1 MARVLLTGFEPFA
14 DARANSSWDAVQMLA
29 DTWSRPHELVV
40 RRLPVVFGSG
50 GRRLVEHVAAHTPDV
65 VVAVGVAEGRSAVTP
80 ERVAVNFRD
89 ARIPDNAGRQPIE
102 TPCVAGGPAAYFS
115 TLPVTA
121 IVSAL
126 KDAGIPAEPSM
137 TAGTYVCN
145 DAFYA
150 LQHALAGLG
159 VSSGFVHVPA
169 SPQMELG
176 PDVPTM
182 ATGVIARAL
191 GIVIDTAVEARS

>member
-80 ERVAVNFRD
+80 ERVAVNLRD
-89 ARIPDNAGRQPIE
+89 ARIPDNAGRQPVE

-150 LQHALAGLG
+150 LQHALVGLG

-191 GIVIDTAVEARS
+191 GIVIDAAVEARS

>member
-29 DTWSRPHELVV
+29 NSWSRPHELVV

-80 ERVAVNFRD
+80 ERVAVNLRD

-102 TPCVAGGPAAYFS
+102 KPCIADGPAAYFS

-126 KDAGIPAEPSM
+126 GEAGIPGEVSL
-137 TAGTYVCN
+137 TAGTFVCN

-150 LQHALAGLG
+150 LQHSLVGLG

-176 PDVPTM
+176 PGVPTM
-182 ATGVIARAL
+182 ATGAIARAL
-191 GIVIDTAVEARS
+191 GIVIDTALEARS

>member
-50 GRRLVEHVAAHTPDV
+50 GRRLIEHVTAHTPDV

-89 ARIPDNAGRQPIE
+89 ARIPDNAGRQPLE

>member
-65 VVAVGVAEGRSAVTP
+65 VVAVGVAEGRCAVTP

>member
-80 ERVAVNFRD
+80 ERVAVNLRD

-150 LQHALAGLG
+150 LQHALVGLG

-191 GIVIDTAVEARS
+191 GIVIDAAVEARS

>member
-14 DARANSSWDAVQMLA
+14 DAPANSSWDAVELLA
-29 DTWSRPHELVV
+29 QNWSRSDELIV
-40 RRLPVVFGSG
+40 RRLPVAFGSG

-80 ERVAVNFRD
+80 ERVAINLRD
-89 ARIPDNAGRQPIE
+89 ARIPDNAGRQPVDV
-102 TPCVAGGPAAYFS
+102 PCVADGPAAYFS

-121 IVSAL
+121 IVAAL
-126 KDAGIPAEPSM
+126 KDAGIAAEPST

-150 LQHALAGLG
+150 LQHSLVGLG
-159 VSSGFVHVPA
+159 VSSGFIHVPA
-169 SPQMELG
+169 SPLMELG
-176 PDVPTM
+176 AEVPTM
-182 ATGVIARAL
+182 PTGQIARAL
-191 GIVIDTAVEARS
+191 GIAIDVSLEDRA

>member
-14 DARANSSWDAVQMLA
+14 DARANSSWDAVEKLA
-29 DTWSRPHELVV
+29 DTWSGPHELVV
-40 RRLPVVFGSG
+40 RRLPVVFGSA
-50 GRRLVEHVAAHTPDV
+50 GRRLVEHVTAHTPDV
-65 VVAVGVAEGRSAVTP
+65 VVAVGVAEGRTAVTP
-80 ERVAVNFRD
+80 ERIAVNLRD
-89 ARIPDNAGRQPIE
+89 ARIPDNAGRQPRE
-102 TPCVAGGPAAYFS
+102 TPCIAGGPDAYFS

-121 IVSAL
+121 IVAAL
-126 KDAGIPAEPSM
+126 TEAGIPSEASM

-150 LQHALAGLG
+150 LQHSLAGLG

-176 PDVPTM
+176 PGVPTM

-191 GIVIDTAVEARS
+191 GIVIDATVEARS